1 MILSNHLLKTEL
13 FNSKMFRGIS
23 SVYTE
28 QTKQYERQSSDRCLK
43 HI

>member
-13 FNSKMFRGIS
+13 YNSKMFRGIS

-28 QTKQYERQSSDRCLK
+28 QTNQYERQSSDRCLK